1 MFDDVLTGNARYAET
16 CPHGGLGAAP
26 ARHLVALTCMDTRID
41 VPAMLGLA
49 IGDAH
54 ILRNAGG
61 RVTDDVIRSLV
72 VSIEVLGTRAVAV
85 IEHTEC
91 GMSKATD
98 DDLRALVAERRGVDV
113 SGMEFLTIADQE
125 AAVRADVAVLRSS
138 PLLPPDLAV
147 AGFIYDIRS
156 GRLREVPTLQKG

>member
-1 MFDDVLTGNARYAET
+1 MFADILTGNARYAET
-16 CPHGGLGAAP
+16 FAHGDLGPVP
-26 ARHLVALTCMDTRID
+26 ARHVVALTCMDTRID
-41 VPAMLGLA
+41 IPALLGLA

-72 VSIEVLGTRAVAV
+72 VSIEVLETRAVAV

-91 GMSKATD
+91 GMTTATD
-98 DDLRALVAERRGVDV
+98 DDVRALVSERRGVDA
-113 SGMEFLTIADQE
+113 SGVEFLTIADQT
-125 AAVRADVAVLRSS
+125 ATVQADVALLRAS

-156 GRLREVPTLQKG
+156 GRLTEVPTPQNP